1 MGSSSPGFEPS
12 VAYGHKVEH
21 RTIRR
26 DVPLDVKLRGLVTL
40 DRQLKRAR
48 RADAHA
54 RGLETH
60 RPQVGRR
67 PGSQA
72 SGSVCAV
79 RSANGAGRGEVLRE
93 GEYLVNNNFDR
104 RAMQAQQG
112 TLHTERKFPLTC
124 LWR

>member
-93 GEYLVNNNFDR
+93 GEYLVNKSCRRDR
-104 RAMQAQQG
+104 
-112 TLHTERKFPLTC
+112 
-124 LWR
+124 

>member
-93 GEYLVNNNFDR
+93 GEYLVNKSWRRDR
-104 RAMQAQQG
+104 
-112 TLHTERKFPLTC
+112 
-124 LWR
+124 